1 MPIVICPD
9 LLSLTNGTISYSD
22 GSTNSRPVDT
32 LATYTCGTGY
42 TLNGGNT
49 RTCGSDGVW
58 SGSAPTCQRK
68 WNELCTVCLLSVFID
83 SHAVI
88 LICPDLPSLTKRC
101 SDLPPLLNGDIT
113 YTAVCGLADSRPIN
127 TLAFFSCDNGY
138 IRIGVNFRVCQ
149 SNGTWDVTAPSCQR
163 EFHYILTVASPF
175 LIQ

>member
-1 MPIVICPD
+1 MPIVICLD

-32 LATYTCGTGY
+32 VATYTCGTGY

-88 LICPDLPSLTKRC
+88 LICPDLPSLTNGMISYFGGGSPNKRPVDSTATYIC
-101 SDLPPLLNGDIT
+101 NPGYTLIGGDMRFCVNG
-113 YTAVCGLADSRPIN
+113 
-127 TLAFFSCDNGY
+127 
-138 IRIGVNFRVCQ
+138 
-149 SNGTWDVTAPSCQR
+149 GTWSGPAPTCQR
-163 EFHYILTVASPF
+163 KWN
-175 LIQ
+175 